1 MENKWTLHV
10 RELGKIQ
17 EADIT
22 AAPLTLFVGDNNS
35 GKSYLM
41 AVLYALLNIQFTEY
55 RYDMCKETEEYA
67 SCMSWIEK
75 QFEACEPDVERI
87 VDFSPEVRKPFEVL
101 LNKVLGENLS
111 KLSQD
116 AFNTD
121 VSIGSLE
128 IMFPDIKNQRL
139 RFKFSSGNR
148 RPYEIQPYVG
158 KMPYSWTQMTSFKKN
173 PFMIGFILEFLIKAE
188 WKKKL
193 TKSAFLPTSRTGF
206 LLTYKSLVRAS
217 ISDAYDVY
225 DLDDVEVRP
234 EPQQLTR
241 PCSDFLKNLAELS
254 VENESNRYNSV
265 IRFIESRM
273 VCGHI
278 SLQDNTPQSSIYYKP
293 DAADLNLPMHLVSG
307 VVTELTPLLLMLKY
321 SKSWQVLFMEE
332 PEIGLHPALQAE
344 MARVFVKMRNSGIP
358 LFITT
363 HSDTIL
369 QGLNNF
375 IKFSHLPEER
385 RKEISQQHDYDPK
398 DRLLENDVA
407 MYQFDVDPST
417 GRSRSQKLTYTEY
430 GFLVPTFN
438 DALSD
443 LLEETR
449 ELEKDD
455 E

>member
-41 AVLYALLNIQFTEY
+41 AVLYALLNIRFSQH
-55 RYDMCKETEEYA
+55 RYNLCKETEEYA
-67 SCMSWIEK
+67 FCADWITK
-75 QFEACEPDVERI
+75 QFEPCEPDGERRI
-87 VDFSPEVRKPFEVL
+87 NFDREIREQFEIL
-101 LNKVLGENLS
+101 LNKILKQNLN
-111 KLSQD
+111 KVARY
-116 AFNTD
+116 AFNSN

-128 IMFPDIKNQRL
+128 MTFPDIENQTL
-139 RFKFSSGNR
+139 LFKIEPDND
-148 RPYEIQPYVG
+148 RPYSVR
-158 KMPYSWTQMTSFKKN
+158 
-173 PFMIGFILEFLIKAE
+173 PFTGRQAYTRARTFAPTDSDFLVGFILEFLIKVE
-188 WKKKL
+188 WKYVWQ
-193 TKSAFLPTSRTGF
+193 KSVFLPTSRTGF

-217 ISDAYDVY
+217 IADAYDT
-225 DLDDVEVRP
+225 DDGEARQ

-254 VENESNRYNSV
+254 TENESNRYNSV

-273 VCGHI
+273 TRGHI
-278 SLQDNTPQSSIYYKP
+278 SLRDNTPQSSIYYKP
-293 DAADLNLPMHLVSG
+293 DAVDLNLPMHLVSG
-307 VVTELTPLLLMLKY
+307 VVTELTPLLLTLKY
-321 SKSWQVLFMEE
+321 YKDWQVLFMEE

-375 IKFSHLPEER
+375 IKFSHLPDER
-385 RKEISQQHDYDPK
+385 RKEISQQHDYAPK

-407 MYQFDVDPST
+407 MYQFDVDPGT
-417 GRSRSQKLTYTEY
+417 GRSKSRKLTYTEY